1 MITKDEINSIIW
13 RACDTFRGTLDS
25 SEYKDYIL
33 TMLFIKYLS
42 DLQKD
47 RLKELKEKYGDN
59 ERRIKRALEKEKFII
74 GEDATFEYLY
84 KHKEGSN
91 LGRGL

>member
-47 RLKELKEKYGDN
+47 RLKELKEKYGDM
-59 ERRIKRALEKEKFII
+59 K
-74 GEDATFEYLY
+74 GELREL
-84 KHKEGSN
+84 
-91 LGRGL
+91 

>member
-42 DLQKD
+42 DLQKID
-47 RLKELKEKYGDN
+47 
-59 ERRIKRALEKEKFII
+59 
-74 GEDATFEYLY
+74 
-84 KHKEGSN
+84 
-91 LGRGL
+91 

>member
-47 RLKELKEKYGDN
+47 RLKEIKERYGNN
-59 ERRIKRALEKEKFII
+59 ERRIKRALEER
-74 GEDATFEYLY
+74 EVY
-84 KHKEGSN
+84 N
-91 LGRGL
+91 R